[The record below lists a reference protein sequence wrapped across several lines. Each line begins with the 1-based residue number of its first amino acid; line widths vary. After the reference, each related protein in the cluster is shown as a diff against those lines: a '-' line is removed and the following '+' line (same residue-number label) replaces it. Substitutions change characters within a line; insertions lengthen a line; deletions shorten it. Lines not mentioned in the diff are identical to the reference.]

1 MRRVWVLGLVMVSGC
16 TTAPPP
22 PQKDYSK
29 MTKCEQVA
37 EALGSPYANATTK
50 SVAMEVGRNHG
61 CFGRPQ
67 TQRVEID
74 QTVRVIT
81 P

>member
-1 MRRVWVLGLVMVSGC
+1 MKRSLIMGLVALVGC

-37 EALGSPYANATTK
+37 EALGSPYASGTTK
-50 SVAMEVGRNHG
+50 AVAMEVGRNHG

-74 QTVRVIT
+74 QTVRVVT

>member
-1 MRRVWVLGLVMVSGC
+1 MRRALILGMVVVSGC

-29 MTKCEQVA
+29 MTKCETVA
-37 EALGSPYANATTK
+37 EALTSPYADSTTK
-50 SVAMEVGRNHG
+50 AVAMEVGRNHG

-74 QTVRVIT
+74 QTVRVAT